1 MVLWDNW
8 RLLHCACGTPVGMR
22 REMRRT
28 TIHGD
33 YKLGRKEKLEGV
45 A

>member
-1 MVLWDNW
+1 
-8 RLLHCACGTPVGMR
+8 MR

>member
-1 MVLWDNW
+1 MK
-8 RLLHCACGTPVGMR
+8 RH
-22 REMRRT
+22 MRRT

-33 YKLGRKEKLEGV
+33 YALGRKEKTAAV